1 MISSDFHLRLAFL
14 NSQSSWE
21 DSSTVPSSRRSRRY
35 WNRTLLSKLSAAFN
49 SMSRFSM
56 LKVKCHGSCHAISG
70 DNVLVTGGCYPRA
83 NYRASGNKMWNTLEG
98 VKGCKQISRPLLFNY
113 YCFVF
118 FGGEGGGCPIILSSY
133 HLHTA
138 FKTPPNHHL
147 HSTQP
152 HFQPSLSQSERESLW
167 HESATI
173 KLHSL

>member
-35 WNRTLLSKLSAAFN
+35 WNRTLLSKLPAAFN

-118 FGGEGGGCPIILSSY
+118 FWRGGGGVVRSFFPATTC
-133 HLHTA
+133 T
-138 FKTPPNHHL
+138 L
-147 HSTQP
+147 HSRHHQIITYIQP
-152 HFQPSLSQSERESLW
+152 NTTFSQ
-167 HESATI
+167 A
-173 KLHSL
+173 